1 MALKFRKD
9 NSKRGIASG
18 VGAEPDVVY
27 LWLNNWDDY
36 SFKTT
41 FHLTLVDSNGAVHE
55 IGEVKIG
62 RVGQSKGWAEE
73 LMPGEFPGLPE
84 SFFSLGQSTDYYSA
98 LRALPAAYREE
109 ILSGLHDV
117 VRFDDALARAMEE
130 EVFKTSLLR
139 GVNYA
144 SITEQFKRILD
155 GGAVR
160 TEFHFGYRT
169 GQKAEHAEFAL
180 TFDVHPNVKP
190 SQNIHVLIGR
200 NGIGKTTLL
209 NGMIASLTNEREQVD
224 GAGYFF
230 DMAAT
235 PEPTVIGN
243 GYFPG
248 VVSVSFSAFDPFNP
262 PPDRN
267 DDASTLKYSYIGLKE
282 VYAEGKVRK
291 SKHKDLPDLA
301 KDFISSLMGCFG
313 LSLKREQWLTAIR
326 FLESDMNFQEMDLA
340 RLVEIDD
347 QQELKKRAAKVFLK
361 MSSGHAIVL
370 LTITRLIEKAEEK
383 TLVLMDEPESH
394 LHPPLLA
401 AFTRALADL
410 LHKINGVAII
420 ATHSPVVLQEVPKSC
435 VWKMRR
441 TRLSAHVDRPELE
454 TFGENVGTLTR
465 EVFGLEVTKSGFH
478 DVLARSVAEG
488 RTFEQIVYEFGGQIG
503 FEGRAL
509 LMALVTERD
518 SLRMA
523 N

>member
-9 NSKRGIASG
+9 TSKRIT
-18 VGAEPDVVY
+18 GAGSEPNVVY
-27 LWLNNWDDY
+27 LLLSNWDDY

-41 FHLTLVDSNGAVHE
+41 FHATFFDSSGIAPVL
-55 IGEVKIG
+55 GEVKIG
-62 RVGQSKGWAEE
+62 CVGQPHGWTAE
-73 LMPGEFPGLPE
+73 LMENEFPCLPE
-84 SFFSLGQSTDYYSA
+84 AFFSLGQSAEYYSA
-98 LRALPAAYREE
+98 LRALPAPYREE
-109 ILSGLHDV
+109 ILHALHDV
-117 VRFDDALARAMEE
+117 VRFDDALARAMKED
-130 EVFKTSLLR
+130 VFKTSLLR

-144 SITEQFKRILD
+144 SITEQFKRIID

-169 GQKAEHAEFAL
+169 GQKDGHAEFVL

-209 NGMIASLTNEREQVD
+209 NGMIASLTNEREHVD
-224 GAGYFF
+224 GAGYFY
-230 DMAAT
+230 DLAAR
-235 PEPTVIGN
+235 PAPTVIGD

-267 DDASTLKYSYIGLKE
+267 GDASSLKYSYIGLKE
-282 VYAEGKVRK
+282 VYMDGKVRK
-291 SKHKDLPDLA
+291 SKHKDLPDLG

-313 LSLKREQWLTAIR
+313 LSLKREQWLAAIR

-340 RLVEIDD
+340 RLVEVND
-347 QQELKKRAAKVFLK
+347 QEELKKRAVKVFLK

-441 TRLSAHVDRPELE
+441 TRLSAQINRPELE

-465 EVFGLEVTKSGFH
+465 DVFGLEVTKSGFH
-478 DVLARSVAEG
+478 GILSRSVEEG
-488 RTFEQIVYEFGGQIG
+488 RTFEQIVHEFGGQIG

-509 LMALVTERD
+509 LMSLVMERD
-518 SLRMA
+518 SLRMP